1 MVTSCL
7 QLKLAHLSAIQS
19 YTISKPDTRQFFHC
33 PSAPSLPPYSLWP
46 LKSLNVSRSG
56 STARCGQQ
64 QSTQLGGDTQGAAA
78 RSTGDTNPEL
88 ISVECRGVS
97 NQYNSRC
104 CLFIFR
110 KVWTSCQQI
119 VTNLTFFNFQ
129 NIMRGTEQCAAWWGQ
144 QQIAEWLFWCLIF
157 SDIILWDYE

>member
-1 MVTSCL
+1 MITSCL
-7 QLKLAHLSAIQS
+7 HLKLAHLSVIKS
-19 YTISKPDTRQFFHC
+19 FTISKPNTRQFFHC
-33 PSAPSLPPYSLWP
+33 SSAPSLPPHSLWP

-129 NIMRGTEQCAAWWGQ
+129 NIMRVSARDREACSVVRPATNCRV
-144 QQIAEWLFWCLIF
+144 IVLVF
-157 SDIILWDYE
+157 DI

>member
-1 MVTSCL
+1 ML
-7 QLKLAHLSAIQS
+7 QAIFDDVVQHFYILIMNRHGNKLS
-19 YTISKPDTRQFFHC
+19 
-33 PSAPSLPPYSLWP
+33 PSLPPCSLWP

-78 RSTGDTNPEL
+78 RSTGETRGHQPPEL
-88 ISVECRGVS
+88 FSFECRGVS

-129 NIMRGTEQCAAWWGQ
+129 NIMRVSARDRAVCSVVRAATNCRV
-144 QQIAEWLFWCLIF
+144 IVLVF
-157 SDIILWDYE
+157 DT